1 MPQVKFTAALK
12 RFFPDLQPMK
22 VAGATVADILTTLEG
37 KFPGLRD
44 YIVDEQ
50 GELRQHVNI
59 FIGESLIED
68 RNRLSDTVGESDE
81 IFFFQ
86 ALSGG

>member
-12 RFFPDLQPMK
+12 RFFPDLQPMQ
-22 VAGATVADILTTLEG
+22 VSGATVADILTTLEA

-68 RNRLSDTVGESDE
+68 RQQLSDRVGAADE